1 MKIWDLN
8 STKILIIPMLI
19 FSGVVGIGP
28 VCFGI
33 IFSTVMSLLTVPV
46 EIYDQLYYPGY
57 VKY

>member
-1 MKIWDLN
+1 
-8 STKILIIPMLI
+8 MLI

-46 EIYDQLYYPGY
+46 EIYDQKYYPGY